1 MHLLYLYSTDIS
13 PTIEHGFEDDLEQ
26 LVEKATSHIK
36 NQNHGNP
43 YLSGFDAKA
52 LGADL
57 EKGVKSA
64 MKKQMVK
71 KGDDIV
77 PEQVKTV
84 KSFPNGLKASLD
96 WQGEKWNSSKP
107 TLNDEGKY
115 PIKLHW
121 AGVGTYEY
129 DPSGEL
135 REGYRDYLFAIIAVG
150 KKGETLHQSPTRP
163 AEKSQAAS
171 MAEARKKLAERM
183 KKKSK

>member
-1 MHLLYLYSTDIS
+1 MHVLYLYSTDIS

-26 LVEKATSHIK
+26 LVEKATSRIK

-77 PEQVKTV
+77 PEQVKTI

-115 PIKLHW
+115 PVENFRAADVICRK
-121 AGVGTYEY
+121 
-129 DPSGEL
+129 PSIRSLSDEPPTNQ
-135 REGYRDYLFAIIAVG
+135 RDCKCCIG
-150 KKGETLHQSPTRP
+150 
-163 AEKSQAAS
+163 
-171 MAEARKKLAERM
+171 
-183 KKKSK
+183 